1 MRNGTGS
8 FPKGH
13 SDLITVTL
21 FDDKSD
27 LLMKMVGCETDR
39 FGSGWQPRNFLLFEL
54 LEEKSLLLLFLFFAA
69 AVFVFVFHVR

>member
-1 MRNGTGS
+1 LKFQISKNKKIKMRNGTGS

-39 FGSGWQPRNFLLFEL
+39 FGSGW
-54 LEEKSLLLLFLFFAA
+54 
-69 AVFVFVFHVR
+69 

>member
-8 FPKGH
+8 LPKGH

-39 FGSGWQPRNFLLFEL
+39 FGSGW
-54 LEEKSLLLLFLFFAA
+54 
-69 AVFVFVFHVR
+69 